1 MTTFMHKTNAKG
13 KAIRAAF
20 GSMLIAGTALAGV
33 PAFAQQVSD
42 SADDDEGAS
51 TAGTRQNVIIVTAQR
66 REENILDVPYNISVI
81 SGEQIEG
88 AVTLD
93 NAELLRNIPGASQ
106 IDQGPRSAAQF
117 NSVRIRGLNV
127 DDSGLGDFA
136 VASVATV
143 STYVNETPVFAN
155 LALVDIS
162 RVEVLR
168 GPQGTLYGSGAL
180 GGTIKYFLNEP
191 ELGAFEGRVS
201 GSGTSVR
208 GSGSLGYTTSA
219 VVNVPLGDT
228 AAFRVNVARQDFP
241 GITDYVNLYELG
253 ADGVPSQPNGLF
265 DRGFD
270 SATYT
275 SREDVDD
282 YDSWYLRAS
291 FKFEPSDSFSL
302 VANYIYQD
310 DFAGGR
316 RQKTQGANGVGVPYE
331 GFQSGSVIEEPY
343 ERDLHLGSLEAS
355 VDFGFATLTSATS
368 YYENEGSSET
378 DNTGFYANNF
388 AFYYYNYPRPLY
400 TADRTFGDKAFV
412 QELRLVSND
421 PGPIEY
427 VVGAFYREQTTRS
440 SQISDLVGFEAWIDA
455 AFFPADF
462 VSTDNIFTYR
472 RQSDYTDM
480 AVFGELTW
488 NVTDAFHLTGGLRY
502 FDNDT
507 DVDTFVRTGAYDSI
521 AGQVSTP
528 FKSSDDGFLYKI
540 NAALNF
546 GDDDLAYAT
555 MSRGYRRGGNN
566 GVPTIGRFANDPSFQ
581 IYTPDTVINYEA
593 GIKGTV
599 GDVRYDVSVFYI
611 DWDNPQFNT
620 SAPVGSFFAVVNGD
634 EARTMGFEAQISG
647 YIGDQITYS
656 LGYAYVD
663 AELTEDL
670 LEPINILTGA
680 RNVIATAGAPL
691 PGIPK
696 HAINVAADYT
706 QPVSN
711 DLDFIFR
718 MDGFYQSSTQNVL
731 NQGVL
736 DAATFSGF
744 SIWDLTASLVA
755 DNWTVSLFAKNIFDE
770 EGTTGAF
777 TEAAFGSVPAAEFFG
792 SNSRQFVALPRTVG
806 IAATFDF

>member
-1 MTTFMHKTNAKG
+1 MTTFTRKKNAM
-13 KAIRAAF
+13 RSVF
-20 GSMLIAGTALAGV
+20 GSILVASTALAGV
-33 PAFAQQVSD
+33 PALAQQ
-42 SADDDEGAS
+42 ADEAEATEAPPAD
-51 TAGTRQNVIIVTAQR
+51 RNVIVVTAQR
-66 REENILDVPYNISVI
+66 REENILDVPYNISVVTG
-81 SGEQIEG
+81 SQIEG
-88 AVTLD
+88 SVTLD
-93 NAELLRNIPGASQ
+93 NAELLRSIPGASQ

-117 NSVRIRGLNV
+117 NSIRIRGLNV

-143 STYVNETPVFAN
+143 STYVNETPIYAN
-155 LALVDIS
+155 LALIDIS
-162 RVEVLR
+162 RVEILR

-180 GGTIKYFLNEP
+180 GGTVKYMLNEP
-191 ELGAFEGRVS
+191 KLGEFEGRVGAT
-201 GSGTSVR
+201 GSSVK
-208 GSGSLGYTTSA
+208 GSDSIGYGASA
-219 VVNVPLGDT
+219 IMNVPLGDV
-228 AAFRVNVARQDFP
+228 AAFRVNVARQDYA
-241 GITDYVNLYELG
+241 GITDYVNLYELD
-253 ADGVPSQPNGLF
+253 ANGVPVQPNGLF

-270 SATYT
+270 STNYT
-275 SREDVDD
+275 VREDADN
-282 YDSWYLRAS
+282 YESWYARAS
-291 FKFEPSDSFSL
+291 FKFEPSDSFKL

-310 DFAGGR
+310 DFVGGR
-316 RQKTQGANGVGVPYE
+316 RQKTQGTNGVGVPYE

-427 VVGAFYREQTTRS
+427 VIGAFYREQTTRA
-440 SQISDLVGFEAWIDA
+440 SQVSDLVGFEDWIDA
-455 AFFPADF
+455 AFAPADF
-462 VSTDNIFTYR
+462 VSTDNIFTYQR
-472 RQSDYTDM
+472 RSDYTDL
-480 AVFGELTW
+480 AFFGELTW
-488 NVTDAFHLTGGLRY
+488 NVSDSFHLTGGLRY
-502 FDNDT
+502 FNNDT

-521 AGQVSTP
+521 AGSVSTP
-528 FKSSDDGFLYKI
+528 FESSDDGFLYKI
-540 NAALNF
+540 NAALDF

-581 IYTPDTVINYEA
+581 VYTPDTVINYEV
-593 GIKGTV
+593 GIKGTT
-599 GDVRYDVSVFYI
+599 GSIRYDVSAFYI

-647 YIGDQITYS
+647 YIGERLSYS
-656 LGYAYVD
+656 LGYAFVD
-663 AELTEDL
+663 AELTKDL
-670 LEPINILTGA
+670 LEPVNILTGT
-680 RNVIATAGAPL
+680 RNVVATAGAPL

-696 HAINVAADYT
+696 HAINVAVDYT
-706 QPVSN
+706 QPVN
-711 DLDFIFR
+711 TDLDLVFR
-718 MDGFYQSSTQNVL
+718 VDGFYQSKTQNVL

-744 SIWDLTASLVA
+744 SIWDLTASLVS
-755 DNWTVSLFAKNIFDE
+755 DGWSLSLFAKNIFNE

-777 TEAAFGSVPAAEFFG
+777 TDAAFGAMPTAEFFG

-806 IAATFDF
+806 VAATFDF